1 MRVAAVYNV
10 WSDTDGLLERSIAN
24 IRPYVDGIVI
34 VYSDYSNHGIF
45 NPSDIIHLGYD
56 GDIKVFWEPEDI
68 LKDDVVSWKMKV
80 ASDPML
86 PMWCERTKR
95 NVGLQAARERGYT
108 HIITMDGDEFYT
120 PSDLLN
126 ARNIIEADPS
136 LNGIVVKSQVYF
148 KRPDLTIGLDTTL
161 VPFIH
166 KITPT
171 LTYQMNRKYPY
182 AWVDNVIRIDPTR
195 QFNITSGVMMSKNII
210 MHHYSYVR
218 KDLEIKIRNSSARGN
233 IENSTIREDWANA
246 KEGYFCKFYGKTL
259 TKCPNLFDLPLD
271 W

>member
-1 MRVAAVYNV
+1 MKLAAVYNV
-10 WSDTDGLLERSIAN
+10 WGDTACLLKHSVNA
-24 IRPYVDGIVI
+24 IRPYVDGVII
-34 VYSDYSNHGIF
+34 VYSQQSNYGEYTGIDYLKEVEVDGVYFIK
-45 NPSDIIHLGYD
+45 SDHYTYSSG
-56 GDIKVFWEPEDI
+56 G
-68 LKDDVVSWKMKV
+68 
-80 ASDPML
+80 ASSM
-86 PMWCERTKR
+86 ETTKR
-95 NVGLQAARERGYT
+95 NVGLQAAREHGYT

-126 ARNIIEADPS
+126 ARNIIEADTS

>member
-1 MRVAAVYNV
+1 MKLAAVYNV
-10 WSDTDGLLERSIAN
+10 WADTEGLLELSVRSIIN
-24 IRPYVDGIVI
+24 YVDKVFI
-34 VYSDYSNHGIF
+34 VYSNYSNSGENIPWAL
-45 NPSDIIHLGYD
+45 NIPAS
-56 GDIKVFWEPEDI
+56 
-68 LKDDVVSWKMKV
+68 SKV
-80 ASDPML
+80 AYIHYEPL
-86 PMWCERTKR
+86 PYISPSVNERFKR
-95 NVGLQAARERGYT
+95 IAGLSQARAENYT
-108 HIITMDGDEFYT
+108 HILTMDGDEFYT

-136 LNGIVVKSQVYF
+136 LNGMVVKSQVYF